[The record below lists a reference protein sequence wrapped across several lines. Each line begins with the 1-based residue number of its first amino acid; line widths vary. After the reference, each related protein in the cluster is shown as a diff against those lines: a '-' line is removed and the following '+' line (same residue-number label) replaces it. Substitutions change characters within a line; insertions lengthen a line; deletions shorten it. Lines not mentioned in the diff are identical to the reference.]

1 MADSEWPTKQLTV
14 ARLRLD
20 EVNPRLSPSA
30 MSRNQRDIIQYLFD
44 YEDALTVARSIA
56 RNGYFPNE
64 PLLATREGDHHVVLE
79 GNRRLAAL
87 KALREPEVLEGG
99 RRTSVEG
106 LLRARGPVAVP
117 RSVSVTVAPDRT
129 ATDRLIAVRHV
140 GTPVRRWRPANKA
153 NFILARLDGGYD
165 ESGLMEAFGFTATD
179 IRDAREIRAIADMVR
194 SLDLAAELRG
204 RLDSPD
210 PAILTT
216 LHRVFDAPPGRSALR
231 VERDPVDVFRVNTT
245 KSEFLRGVTRLATDV
260 LTGAQDSRSFNNH
273 EDIERYFASWP
284 LEARVAKKRGR
295 FAVSDII
302 SEPLPV
308 GPPPAPAAPRRRG
321 RRTNLYVLPK
331 SLKVTFGG
339 VRLVAIRDELVRLK
353 RDDFPNA
360 GAVLLRVFFELMVRD
375 YLDRTG
381 EMSTIVD
388 RLQQKNA
395 LPRHGQPPMGQL
407 VTEIQRVARER
418 LEKDESELIDR
429 ALRREKWLEDLNAFV
444 HQVKDLPTSQDL
456 LAFWERMEP
465 LFRLMLEEP
474 HEDAEST

>member
-1 MADSEWPTKQLTV
+1 MGTTSQDSWG
-14 ARLRLD
+14 
-20 EVNPRLSPSA
+20 
-30 MSRNQRDIIQYLFD
+30 
-44 YEDALTVARSIA
+44 RS
-56 RNGYFPNE
+56 
-64 PLLATREGDHHVVLE
+64 
-79 GNRRLAAL
+79 
-87 KALREPEVLEGG
+87 
-99 RRTSVEG
+99 
-106 LLRARGPVAVP
+106 
-117 RSVSVTVAPDRT
+117 
-129 ATDRLIAVRHV
+129 
-140 GTPVRRWRPANKA
+140 
-153 NFILARLDGGYD
+153 
-165 ESGLMEAFGFTATD
+165 FGFTATD

-260 LTGAQDSRSFNNH
+260 LTGVQDSRSFNNH

-339 VRLVAIRDELVRLK
+339 VRLVAIRDELVRLR

-395 LPRHGQPPMGQL
+395 LPGHGQPPMGQL

-418 LEKDESELIDR
+418 LEKDESERIDR
-429 ALRREKWLEDLNAFV
+429 ALRREKWLEDLKRLRASSQGSSNAAGIFLRFGNGWS
-444 HQVKDLPTSQDL
+444 HCSD
-456 LAFWERMEP
+456 
-465 LFRLMLEEP
+465 
-474 HEDAEST
+474 